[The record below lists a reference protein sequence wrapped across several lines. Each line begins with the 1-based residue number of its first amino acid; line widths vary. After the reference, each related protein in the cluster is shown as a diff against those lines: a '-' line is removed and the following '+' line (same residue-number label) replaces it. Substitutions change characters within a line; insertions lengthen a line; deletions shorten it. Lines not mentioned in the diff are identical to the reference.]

1 MAAYGLCRSSP
12 EPPGTLL
19 PDPSVEISATG
30 RITPAR
36 DAAHG
41 GAAGKRKN
49 ISAPKNDRARYVRT
63 NRRKSSTSVNQ
74 KKNASAG
81 GTMKWIELKT
91 MITWSKKRRWPVQS
105 Q

>member
-1 MAAYGLCRSSP
+1 M
-12 EPPGTLL
+12 PPGTLL
-19 PDPSVEISATG
+19 PEPSVEMSATG

-41 GAAGKRKN
+41 GAAGKTRN
-49 ISAPKNDRARYVRT
+49 VSAPTNESARYVLT
-63 NRRKSSTSVNQ
+63 KRRKNAASLSQ

-91 MITWSKKRRWPVQS
+91 MITWS
-105 Q
+105 